1 MKKISLLVIA
11 ILVGMA
17 VMAQFRPAKLSRKLQ
32 NKAVLASPAIDN
44 QTPFV
49 KNLNPVVNTK
59 QLLDDDLGTSG
70 AYDMQSNSSPMERV
84 VCWPDGTLAAA
95 WIKAD
100 QTSYADR
107 GTGYNYNDGTAWG
120 TAPSTRI
127 ESQKTG
133 WPNLC
138 MWNGNGELV
147 LSHNSTST
155 LVMMTRPV
163 KGTGT
168 WTQTL
173 GPTGP
178 VGSGGGPLPLLWPRA
193 ITNGATHQNIHVI
206 VMTEPTANGG
216 TLYNGLDGAL
226 LYYRSTDGGTT
237 WDKQAVQLPN
247 LTSTNYNGFT
257 GDAYAWIEPH
267 GDTIA
272 FLQGDVWNGTF
283 LMKSFDNGT
292 SWTFQEIIHNYY
304 GKRATG
310 TVIDPVVGCDGSLA
324 GAMDKEGVFHV
335 AFGRMYDTQDAAGWY
350 FRPGT
355 DGLVYWN
362 SNMPVYDTTLL
373 SNLDTL
379 DAHHLLIGYV
389 ASDPAGDSIV
399 GFPYYKGSLSY
410 YPNVNIDPATQD
422 MYFLWTSVTVGN
434 PDPTPYNYRHIWGR
448 GWPHGQSTWNEM
460 IDFNSDILYFG
471 TEFAYPEVSKTMKNG
486 NLLMVTQT
494 SPQPG
499 SNVVAAGTTYPPVP
513 VHVVDFMYRE
523 IPMNFLTS
531 VPPTPVASKFNVGQ
545 NYPNPVNGTTSFVI
559 SVDKPANVVVN
570 VTNLVGQTIM
580 TMSKEVSN
588 TQKFILDCA
597 SLTSGV
603 YFYTVKSGNQSVTK
617 KMIVQ

>member
-11 ILVGMA
+11 ILVGVA
-17 VMAQFRPAKLSRKLQ
+17 VMAQFRPAKLSKKLQ
-32 NKAVLASPAIDN
+32 NTAVLSTPAIDN
-44 QTPFV
+44 QTPFM
-49 KNLNPVVNTK
+49 KNLNPAVNTK

-70 AYDMQSNSSPMERV
+70 TYDMQSNSSPMERV
-84 VCWPDGTLAAA
+84 IGWPDGTVSAS
-95 WIKAD
+95 WMKAD

-120 TAPSTRI
+120 AAPTARI

-138 MWNGNGELV
+138 MWNGNGELS
-147 LSHNSTST
+147 LDHNSTST

-178 VGSGGGPLPLLWPRA
+178 IGSGSTALNILWPRA

-206 VMTEPTANGG
+206 VMTMPTANGG
-216 TLYNGLDGAL
+216 IVYNGLDGAL

-237 WDKQAVQLPN
+237 WDQQAVQLPN
-247 LTSTNYNGFT
+247 LTSTYHNSFS
-257 GDAYAWIEPH
+257 GDSYSWIEPH

-272 FLQGDVWNGTF
+272 FLVGTVYDGTS
-283 LMKSFDNGT
+283 LNYSYDNGT
-292 SWTFQEIIHNYY
+292 TWNSKDVMTNYY
-304 GKRATG
+304 GKKTS
-310 TVIDPVVGCDGSLA
+310 TQVINPTYGCDGTMA
-324 GAMDKEGVFHV
+324 GAMDNTGVFHV
-335 AFGRMYDTQDAAGWY
+335 AIGRVCDFQDATGSYW
-350 FRPGT
+350 RPGT

-362 SNMPVYDTTLL
+362 STEAP
-373 SNLDTL
+373 LDTAMMGDINL
-379 DAHHLLIGYV
+379 IDAAHKLIGYV
-389 ASDPAGDSIV
+389 ATDPAGDSIV
-399 GFPYYKGSLSY
+399 GFPYYKGGLST
-410 YPNVNIDPATQD
+410 YPNITIDPVTQNI
-422 MYFLWTSVTVGN
+422 YFLWTSVTVGN

-448 GWPHGQSTWNEM
+448 GWIHGAAAWNEM

-471 TEFAYPEVSKTMKNG
+471 TEFAYPEVSKTMKAG
-486 NLLMVTQT
+486 KLLLLTQT

-499 SNVVAAGTTYPPVP
+499 SNVAAGTTYPPVP
-513 VHVVDFMYRE
+513 VHVVDFSYRE
-523 IPMNFLTS
+523 VDPMLLVS
-531 VPPTPVASKFNVGQ
+531 VAPSPVANKFNVGQ
-545 NYPNPVNGTTSFVI
+545 NYPNPVNGTTSFVV

-580 TMSKEVSN
+580 TMSKEVSS
-588 TQKFILDCA
+588 TQKFTLDCA
-597 SLTSGV
+597 SLNSGV
-603 YFYTVKSGNQSVTK
+603 YFYTVKAGNQSVTK